1 MKIPRFLKTVMAF
14 LVCIAFI
21 RTVNDAPELRLDQIL
36 LQIQSF
42 ELNFDGINQII
53 DMFTEKSYLA
63 NVKPWNE
70 SLTGIGGFFENAF
83 NLLFNGVKIIV
94 NTTVTLATS
103 IFTILKDA
111 IQTFAN
117 IFNIILYVCGYQL

>member
-1 MKIPRFLKTVMAF
+1 MAF

-21 RTVNDAPELRLDQIL
+21 RAVNDAPDLRIDEIL
-36 LQIQSF
+36 LKIQSF
-42 ELNFDGINQII
+42 EYNFDGINQII
-53 DMFTEKSYLA
+53 NMFTEKSYLA

-103 IFTILKDA
+103 IFTILKDT

-117 IFNIILYVCGYQL
+117 IFKIILYICGYEL